1 MLHIC
6 LGCYDSSR
14 GARGRK
20 SRKAMADWGGHSLWW
35 KPRTDSIYRAP
46 LLLAGAWHQTFER
59 RLTDVKLE
67 YRPRIVISIAVSPI
81 AFAIIPISV
90 MAIPVAGSVVTAFVA
105 VPAVSVPTP
114 VMAAIIAVLRQFYR
128 GC

>member
-1 MLHIC
+1 
-6 LGCYDSSR
+6 
-14 GARGRK
+14 
-20 SRKAMADWGGHSLWW
+20 
-35 KPRTDSIYRAP
+35 
-46 LLLAGAWHQTFER
+46 
-59 RLTDVKLE
+59 
-67 YRPRIVISIAVSPI
+67 
-81 AFAIIPISV
+81 